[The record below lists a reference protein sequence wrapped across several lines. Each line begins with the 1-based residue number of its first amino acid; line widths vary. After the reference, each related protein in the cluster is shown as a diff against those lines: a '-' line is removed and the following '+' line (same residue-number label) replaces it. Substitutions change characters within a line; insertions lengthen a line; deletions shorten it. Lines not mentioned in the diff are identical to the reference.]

1 MDEFFWCTGQ
11 RSFFEKFGGQFVGE
25 ISGDVQAP
33 ALLEYLVIQANSYL
47 EYVTIGGGVKL
58 ATTVI
63 FGEGVQFNHPSDDP
77 RRGSK

>member
-1 MDEFFWCTGQ
+1 MGSYFRDVQLAAGTHLI
-11 RSFFEKFGGQFVGE
+11 GGQLVGK

-47 EYVTIGGGVKL
+47 EYVTIGDGVKL
-58 ATTVI
+58 ATTVT

-77 RRGSK
+77 RLGYK